1 MNYAPH
7 RDNECL
13 KCIELNEQLVK
24 LTGELD
30 QAKQQLR
37 GRTWWSALL
46 FWFKRKPLIS
56 EQDKL
61 LIAAD
66 MAKEEKQETV
76 IPVRKERIDG
86 TLRDVINYRQV
97 VRGRPRYLEVIDFS
111 EYTGYRNWVY
121 ASTGK
126 EVEQSLQHE
135 ITVWLKKY
143 EETRAKE
150 EIEATR
156 LAKIREAR
164 TSYKKV
170 DFVADAVARSKALK

>member
-1 MNYAPH
+1 MNYGPL

-13 KCIELNEQLVK
+13 KCTELNEQLVK
-24 LTGELD
+24 ITGELD
-30 QAKQQLR
+30 QAKQQLSS
-37 GRTWWSALL
+37 RTWWSALL
-46 FWFKRKPLIS
+46 SWFKGSNKVELPAS
-56 EQDKL
+56 TAET
-61 LIAAD
+61 
-66 MAKEEKQETV
+66 EEKRETV
-76 IPVRKERIDG
+76 ITEPVRKERIDG
-86 TLRDVINYRQV
+86 TLRDVVNYTQV

-111 EYTGYRNWVY
+111 DHHHGYRKWVD

-126 EVEQSLQHE
+126 EIAQSLQHE

-143 EETRAKE
+143 EEARAKE

-170 DFVADAVARSKALK
+170 DFVAESIARSKALK